1 MDCANRFYYM
11 FFILR
16 YSLMFISYVLFIR
29 DASSMNIFYTAFK
42 YWIIKNNKRL
52 SLLVY
57 VNAFVLGPQ
66 KDSYVNQ
73 PNSLGNTQLC

>member
-1 MDCANRFYYM
+1 
-11 FFILR
+11 
-16 YSLMFISYVLFIR
+16 
-29 DASSMNIFYTAFK
+29 MNIFYTAFK